1 MLLVV
6 KKYGE
11 LKASTTQSSAKA
23 TKMLAVWR
31 YLRRRCGALVRMRA
45 AAGPVGAISSIFSPR
60 VDDWVRGRGTSR
72 VLARLELLAPA

>member
-11 LKASTTQSSAKA
+11 LKASTTHSSARA

-31 YLRRRCGALVRMRA
+31 
-45 AAGPVGAISSIFSPR
+45 
-60 VDDWVRGRGTSR
+60 
-72 VLARLELLAPA
+72 